1 LIFDNLIKNTLYNA
15 SIKSKPYINSFT
27 FIVLLAYT
35 TILPLLSYDLRHL
48 ITLILLILRQFL
60 QSVIVIF
67 ALENKRSGFANI
79 AGIDNISKAIILR
92 FGYDFL

>member
-27 FIVLLAYT
+27 SIVLLAYT

-48 ITLILLILRQFL
+48 IALILLILRRFL

-67 ALENKRSGFANI
+67 ALKNKRSGSANI
-79 AGIDNISKAIILR
+79 AGINNISKAIILR
-92 FGYDFL
+92 FRYDFL